1 MTLDKLLSDKGAI
14 LTMKV
19 NYMRIPVYVI
29 DNTKEGAHEFN
40 IYY

>member
-1 MTLDKLLSDKGAI
+1 MTLDELLLEKGAT

-19 NYMRIPVYVI
+19 NYIKMPIYVI
-29 DNTKEGAHEFN
+29 DNTQEGAHEFN